1 MKFGC
6 CLNMVSTKPDGTGAE
21 WIAELKNSGFDYA
34 ELPLSQMMDLSEDDF
49 DQIRNQLLEVGIP
62 CDGCNNFFPA
72 SIRLT
77 GEEADPEKALSYA
90 DRALGRAQD
99 LGAKYVAF
107 GSGGAKKVPEGF
119 PIEKGY
125 RQLVELTKDLG
136 VLAGQHGILIV
147 IEPLRK
153 AECNLV
159 NNFKEG
165 VRLAKDV
172 DDPNVRVLIDLY
184 QMTEEGEPASD
195 LLQDGKEYLR
205 HVHFANPNGRFFPK
219 VLQEADYQGFA
230 EVLRKIGYDG
240 RISCEASA
248 PEGFRKDA
256 PLTREFFSELFE
268 KG

>member
-77 GEEADPEKALSYA
+77 GEEAD
-90 DRALGRAQD
+90 
-99 LGAKYVAF
+99 
-107 GSGGAKKVPEGF
+107 
-119 PIEKGY
+119 
-125 RQLVELTKDLG
+125 
-136 VLAGQHGILIV
+136 
-147 IEPLRK
+147 
-153 AECNLV
+153 
-159 NNFKEG
+159 
-165 VRLAKDV
+165 
-172 DDPNVRVLIDLY
+172 
-184 QMTEEGEPASD
+184 
-195 LLQDGKEYLR
+195 
-205 HVHFANPNGRFFPK
+205 
-219 VLQEADYQGFA
+219 YQGFA

-256 PLTREFFSELFE
+256 PLTREFSSELFE